1 MGENQNS
8 HSGRKGRKPSNRRAS
23 QELSSC
29 RSALRPIDSA
39 LEYGRISDMAI
50 TTIRSTYALRIETV
64 RQLNLLAE
72 RWGVSKSEA
81 LRRAIG
87 EAALR
92 TATDVHLTP
101 FEAAA
106 SAILAGAPLLTKN
119 LADFRIFEPFGL
131 HLQR

>member
-1 MGENQNS
+1 
-8 HSGRKGRKPSNRRAS
+8 
-23 QELSSC
+23 
-29 RSALRPIDSA
+29 
-39 LEYGRISDMAI
+39 MAI

-92 TATDVHLTP
+92 AATDVHLTP
-101 FEAAA
+101 VEALERLQTTDGMPPQRTAEFAA
-106 SAILAGAPLLTKN
+106 QVHRERRQYK
-119 LADFRIFEPFGL
+119 RIVK
-131 HLQR
+131 

>member
-1 MGENQNS
+1 M
-8 HSGRKGRKPSNRRAS
+8 
-23 QELSSC
+23 
-29 RSALRPIDSA
+29 
-39 LEYGRISDMAI
+39 

-92 TATDVHLTP
+92 AATDVRLTP
-101 FEAAA
+101 FEALERLQTIDGLPPQRAA
-106 SAILAGAPLLTKN
+106 EFAAQVRRERREYK
-119 LADFRIFEPFGL
+119 RIVK
-131 HLQR
+131 